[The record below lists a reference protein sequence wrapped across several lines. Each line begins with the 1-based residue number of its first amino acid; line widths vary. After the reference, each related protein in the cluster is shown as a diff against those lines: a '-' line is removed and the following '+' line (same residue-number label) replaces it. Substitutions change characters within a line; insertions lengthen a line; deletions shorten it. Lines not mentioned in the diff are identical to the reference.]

1 MSDLNAAEACN
12 LPAKYTEAN
21 RSIEGQNIY
30 VSDQTVKATLAAVY
44 MAMAGYPLNKTE
56 YYANAADKAKEVM
69 DGVNKGTYDH
79 SLLSEWKDVFSY
91 GKNHHN
97 ETLLGMGFTTF
108 ILSSIRKTLEWLGGF
123 FGRAPLL
130 EKLS

>member
-1 MSDLNAAEACN
+1 M
-12 LPAKYTEAN
+12 PAKYTEAN

-97 ETLLGMGFTTF
+97 EYLCYVCRIISLWCAV
-108 ILSSIRKTLEWLGGF
+108 LKKESSKFAVNR
-123 FGRAPLL
+123 
-130 EKLS
+130 